1 MQVQLI
7 ALPSHRPWMQS
18 RTKWTSLCLQALATC
33 QHLQS
38 VNLTWCI
45 QLTDAGVCALAK
57 GCRSLQSLSLHGNRH
72 ITNAS
77 IETLAASCADSLHT
91 LDVQG
96 AIGLIHMTRAQLEQ
110 MFPKLRTHVVHT

>member
-1 MQVQLI
+1 MNL
-7 ALPSHRPWMQS
+7 LS
-18 RTKWTSLCLQALATC
+18 LQALAAC
-33 QHLQS
+33 QQLQS

-57 GCRSLQSLSLHGNRH
+57 GCPSLQLLSLHGNRH

-77 IETLAASCADSLHT
+77 IETLAACANSLHT

-96 AIGLIHMTRAQLEQ
+96 AIGLKNMSRAQLEQ